1 MDAKSNRLLRLPE
14 VATMTSLGK
23 STINLW
29 VAQGKFPAPTALSV
43 TIKVWRLED
52 IEQWIDKVFSKDLS
66 CPGNECNPPS
76 TVLCLPA
83 SPSVSTKET
92 SLAHAVISGGAQ
104 HRQAESR

>member
-29 VAQGKFPAPTALSV
+29 VAQGKFPAPTSLSV

-52 IEQWIDKVFSKDLS
+52 IEQWIDKAFSKDLS
-66 CPGNECNPPS
+66 CPGNECNPPRN
-76 TVLCLPA
+76 VLCLPA
-83 SPSVSTKET
+83 SPSVCTKDT
-92 SLAHAVISGGAQ
+92 SLAHTVTSGGAQ
-104 HRQAESR
+104 NQQAESR